1 MDIKDIKQLIQMI
14 ETSAVTEIEVE
25 DKGFKVRISR
35 QQAPAAPAPAAPA
48 PVVAQFTAPAPQQL
62 SSPPFPVAAPAP
74 VAEEGV
80 LIIKSPMVGTFYS
93 APSPESDAFVKVGSQ
108 VKETS
113 VVCIIEAMKVMNEI
127 QAELSGRVVEVLASS
142 GQSVEYGQPLFK
154 VKKA

>member
-35 QQAPAAPAPAAPA
+35 QQAAAPAPAPVAPA
-48 PVVAQFTAPAPQQL
+48 PVVTHVVAPAPQL
-62 SSPPFPVAAPAP
+62 SAPPFPVAAAPAAP
-74 VAEEGV
+74 EEGITV
-80 LIIKSPMVGTFYS
+80 IKSPMVGTFYGT
-93 APSPESDAFVKVGSQ
+93 PSPEADPFVKVGSQ

-127 QAELSGRVVEVLASS
+127 QAELSGRITEVLVSS